1 VYWLLQG
8 GSGEEGAPAPMD
20 AMSVLHEARA
30 LLSGGG
36 GGPRGP
42 DEFSSHTAMG
52 SIYPSQDQLVRCAP
66 TCCRR
71 VSRDPPQQ
79 GMRRMQPVMWGV
91 PDAGAAGGRLV

>member
-1 VYWLLQG
+1 MRQG

-52 SIYPSQDQLVRCAP
+52 SIYPSQDQLVRSTP

-71 VSRDPPQQ
+71 VSRARP
-79 GMRRMQPVMWGV
+79 
-91 PDAGAAGGRLV
+91 GRACVTCRLSCGTCQMLVL